1 MNSTAMAPEMSPPE
15 VDPHV
20 AADQPSEARREYAQL
35 LHVHE
40 RLSTQLRRVRD
51 ELGTPELSKLLREI
65 RARTGTAPRDAMVE
79 VQGAVEEALR
89 TLSVAASDAHSA
101 LTDEGEA
108 PEIEGI
114 AHLPRPLA
122 RFLAERT
129 RLAGFDY
136 EVLQDDVRGWVIR
149 WKEYTAEGHIR
160 GFGQFYERPYA
171 WLDD

>member
-1 MNSTAMAPEMSPPE
+1 MNSTATVPEMLPAE
-15 VDPHV
+15 VGPHH
-20 AADQPSEARREYAQL
+20 AIDEPSEARREYAQL
-35 LHVHE
+35 LRVHE

-65 RARTGTAPRDAMVE
+65 RARTGTAPRDAIVE
-79 VQGAVEEALR
+79 VRESVEEALR

-101 LTDEGEA
+101 LTYEGEE

-129 RLAGFDY
+129 RLSGFQY

>member
-1 MNSTAMAPEMSPPE
+1 MLPAE
-15 VDPHV
+15 VDPSLV
-20 AADQPSEARREYAQL
+20 TDEPSEARREYAQL
-35 LHVHE
+35 LRVHE

-51 ELGTPELSKLLREI
+51 ELGTPELSQLLREI

-79 VQGAVEEALR
+79 VRESVEEALR

-101 LTDEGEA
+101 LTYEGEE

-129 RLAGFDY
+129 RLAGFQY

>member
-1 MNSTAMAPEMSPPE
+1 MLPAHPDSPLG
-15 VDPHV
+15 VDERT
-20 AADQPSEARREYAQL
+20 EARREYAQL
-35 LHVHE
+35 LRVHE

-51 ELGTPELSKLLREI
+51 ELGTPELAKLLREI
-65 RARTGTAPRDAMVE
+65 RARTGTAPKDPMVE
-79 VQGAVEEALR
+79 VRGSVEEALR
-89 TLSVAASDAHSA
+89 TLSVASSEAHSA
-101 LTDEGEA
+101 ITYEGEE

-129 RLAGFDY
+129 RLEGFQY
-136 EVLQDDVRGWVIR
+136 QVLQDDVRGWVIR
-149 WKEYTAEGHIR
+149 WKEYTADGHIR